1 MVTLFKREVP
11 LPEPSGNLR
20 SEERLLVNLA
30 VELTRLD
37 LDGKVLVEQ
46 TKIEDITSIG
56 CRFTTQVEFH
66 RGDIISL
73 RPLAAGQKS
82 LAKSEPQPFE
92 VMWAS
97 KLGGRWTTGAKKLEG
112 EKLASAKIPPAN
124 DSPSNTSK

>member
-11 LPEPSGNLR
+11 LPEPSGNQR
-20 SEERLLVNLA
+20 SEERLLVNLP
-30 VELTRLD
+30 VELTRFD

-66 RGDIISL
+66 RGDIISI
-73 RPLAAGQKS
+73 RPLTAGQKS

-92 VMWAS
+92 VMWVP
-97 KLGGRWTTGAKKLEG
+97 KLEG
-112 EKLASAKIPPAN
+112 LGTTAEKNLKAKK
-124 DSPSNTSK
+124 S